1 MLKSFFFSENA
12 IRWIIY
18 YFIYT
23 CIEVIVCLFSR
34 DFNYVRILGQI
45 YIRRK
50 NVPPSFFF
58 FYFCILIQGASSHK
72 NDCSLKW
79 LRRLSSLL
87 RTFWKREVSSY
98 NFGKKTIN
106 AWKFDATNTT
116 KTTIT
121 WYHKL
126 KSMLALLQYFMSINM
141 KYNELL

>member
-34 DFNYVRILGQI
+34 DFNNVRILGQI
-45 YIRRK
+45 LEEKMYLLL
-50 NVPPSFFF
+50 SFF

-87 RTFWKREVSSY
+87 RTFWKRDVSSY
-98 NFGKKTIN
+98 NFVKKTMN

-141 KYNELL
+141 KYN

>member
-12 IRWIIY
+12 IKVNNLLLYIY
-18 YFIYT
+18 MYWSY
-23 CIEVIVCLFSR
+23 CMPFSR
-34 DFNYVRILGQI
+34 DFNNVRILGQI
-45 YIRRK
+45 LERK
-50 NVPPSFFF
+50 CTSFFLF

-72 NDCSLKW
+72 NYCSLKW

-87 RTFWKREVSSY
+87 RTFWKRDVSSY
-98 NFGKKTIN
+98 NFVKKTIN

-141 KYNELL
+141 KYN

>member
-34 DFNYVRILGQI
+34 DFNNVRILGQI
-45 YIRRK
+45 LEEKIYLLL
-50 NVPPSFFF
+50 SFF
-58 FYFCILIQGASSHK
+58 FYFCIFIQGASSHK

-87 RTFWKREVSSY
+87 RTFWKRDVSSY
-98 NFGKKTIN
+98 NFVKKTIN

-116 KTTIT
+116 KNTIT

-141 KYNELL
+141 KYN

>member
-34 DFNYVRILGQI
+34 DFNNVRILGQI
-45 YIRRK
+45 LERK
-50 NVPPSFFF
+50 CTSFFLF

-87 RTFWKREVSSY
+87 RTFWKRDVSSY
-98 NFGKKTIN
+98 NFVKKTIN

>member
-34 DFNYVRILGQI
+34 DFNNVRILGQI
-45 YIRRK
+45 LEEKMYLLL
-50 NVPPSFFF
+50 SFF

-87 RTFWKREVSSY
+87 RTFWKRDVSSY
-98 NFGKKTIN
+98 NFVKKTIN